1 MYYLFIYL
9 YLFTKGKITVNVWT
23 KSILVRVSMR
33 FELARVRII
42 GIHLL
47 SQGKSLVSSEGG
59 NFFQRYCLAI
69 VFHPISNNFPGPSE
83 TMNICLTVETVCG
96 FICKIRLSLY
106 TYGYVKIERH
116 TIVNLLGGVGD

>member
-1 MYYLFIYL
+1 MNEIH
-9 YLFTKGKITVNVWT
+9 G
-23 KSILVRVSMR
+23 KSILVRVSTR
-33 FELARVRII
+33 FKLAQVRII

-69 VFHPISNNFPGPSE
+69 VFHPISNHFPGLSGK
-83 TMNICLTVETVCG
+83 MNICLTVETVCG

-116 TIVNLLGGVGD
+116 TIVNLLGGVGG